1 MNPYAVIETGGKQY
15 RVEAGQTVE
24 VELLHAD
31 KGAVVKIDKVL
42 AVSDGASLKVGTPYV
57 EGAAVELEVVENF
70 RGPKVVAFDKKR
82 RKGYKRTVG
91 YRQELTR
98 ATVKSI

>member
-15 RVEAGQTVE
+15 RVQAGDTIEIERLPEEKGATVE
-24 VELLHAD
+24 
-31 KGAVVKIDKVL
+31 IDKVL
-42 AVSDGASLKVGTPYV
+42 AVSDGTSLKVGTPYV

-70 RGPKVVAFDKKR
+70 RGPKVLAFDKKR

-91 YRQELTR
+91 HRQDLTR